1 MGVRLTRGERKNKG
15 RSLMRRLSSTVGL
28 VIGMVTQSFADEGV
42 PVPPLDAGLVL
53 TLHPIF
59 VHFAIALI
67 VFGMFLDCG
76 GSILRNRD
84 WQRAGQIGFFVGAGA
99 IGLAVLSGWIEQQLP
114 QPSSVFDSQV
124 QELFFYHEYG
134 GYILLGF
141 FAILTVARLQI
152 NAQLPLLYMVLAGL
166 GLIGLTIQ
174 GYWGGEMVYRY
185 GAGVRAVQV
194 LSEAAAI
201 QARQGGLP
209 TQAMQTE
216 SRQSSPHENAPLGV
230 AP

>member
-1 MGVRLTRGERKNKG
+1 
-15 RSLMRRLSSTVGL
+15 MRCLSSTVGL
-28 VIGMVTQSFADEGV
+28 VIGMVTRSFADEGV

-53 TLHPIF
+53 TLHPIV

-67 VFGMFLDCG
+67 VFGVLLDCG

-84 WQRAGQIGFFVGAGA
+84 WQRAGQIGFFAGAGA

-114 QPSSVFDSQV
+114 QPSSVFDPQV
-124 QELFFYHEYG
+124 QGLFFYHEYG
-134 GYILLGF
+134 GYALLGF
-141 FAILTVARLQI
+141 FIILTVARLQI
-152 NAQLPLLYMVLAGL
+152 NAQLPLVYMILAGL

-194 LSEAAAI
+194 LSAAAAT
-201 QARQGGLP
+201 QARQSGLP
-209 TQAMQTE
+209 TQAMQTD
-216 SRQSSPHENAPLGV
+216 SGQSNPQEHVPLGV
-230 AP
+230 TP

>member
-1 MGVRLTRGERKNKG
+1 MRCL
-15 RSLMRRLSSTVGL
+15 SLTVGL
-28 VIGMVTQSFADEGV
+28 FVGMVIQSLADEGV
-42 PVPPLDAGLVL
+42 PLPPLDAGLIL
-53 TLHPIF
+53 TLHPVF

-67 VFGMFLDCG
+67 VFGVLLDCG
-76 GSILRNRD
+76 GSILRNRE
-84 WQRAGQIGFFVGAGA
+84 WQRAGQIGFFVGAGGV
-99 IGLAVLSGWIEQQLP
+99 GLAVLSGWIEQQFP
-114 QPSSVFDSQV
+114 QPSSVFDPQV

-141 FAILTVARLQI
+141 FVILTVARLQI
-152 NAQLPLLYMVLAGL
+152 NAQLPLLYMILAGL

-201 QARQGGLP
+201 RERQSSRS
-209 TQAMQTE
+209 TQAMQTQG
-216 SRQSSPHENAPLGV
+216 RPTTPQENAPRGST
-230 AP
+230 P

>member
-1 MGVRLTRGERKNKG
+1 
-15 RSLMRRLSSTVGL
+15 MRRMSLTIGL

-67 VFGMFLDCG
+67 VFGVLFDCG

-99 IGLAVLSGWIEQQLP
+99 VGLAVLSGWIEQQLP
-114 QPSSVFDSQV
+114 QPSSVFDPQV

-201 QARQGGLP
+201 QARQSSPP
-209 TQAMQTE
+209 TQAMQTQ
-216 SRQSSPHENAPLGV
+216 SRRSNPQENAPLGV

>member
-1 MGVRLTRGERKNKG
+1 MRHL
-15 RSLMRRLSSTVGL
+15 SLTVGL
-28 VIGMVTQSFADEGV
+28 FVGMVTQSLADEGV
-42 PVPPLDAGLVL
+42 PIPPLDAGLIL
-53 TLHPIF
+53 TLHPVF
-59 VHFAIALI
+59 VHFAIAL
-67 VFGMFLDCG
+67 FGVLLDCG
-76 GSILRNRD
+76 GSILRNRE
-84 WQRAGQIGFFVGAGA
+84 WQRAGQIGFFVGVGA
-99 IGLAVLSGWIEQQLP
+99 VGLAVLSGWLEQQLP
-114 QPSSVFDSQV
+114 QPSSVFDPQV

-152 NAQLPLLYMVLAGL
+152 NVQLPLLYVILAGL

-201 QARQGGLP
+201 QARQSSRSTLS
-209 TQAMQTE
+209 MQTQ
-216 SRQSSPHENAPLGV
+216 SRPNSPQEDAPLGST
-230 AP
+230 P

>member
-1 MGVRLTRGERKNKG
+1 
-15 RSLMRRLSSTVGL
+15 MRRMSSAVGL
-28 VIGMVTQSFADEGV
+28 VIGMVTQSFADAGV

-67 VFGMFLDCG
+67 VFGMLLDCG

-99 IGLAVLSGWIEQQLP
+99 VGLAVLSGWIEQQLP
-114 QPSSVFDSQV
+114 QPSSVFDPQV
-124 QELFFYHEYG
+124 QELFFFHEYG

-152 NAQLPLLYMVLAGL
+152 NAQLPLLYMILAGL

-194 LSEAAAI
+194 LSETAAT
-201 QARQGGLP
+201 QASLRSLP
-209 TQAMQTE
+209 TQAMQTD
-216 SRQSSPHENAPLGV
+216 SRPNTPQEHTPLGST
-230 AP
+230 P

>member
-1 MGVRLTRGERKNKG
+1 
-15 RSLMRRLSSTVGL
+15 MRRLSSTVGL

>member
-1 MGVRLTRGERKNKG
+1 MW
-15 RSLMRRLSSTVGL
+15 RLSLTAGL
-28 VIGMVTQSFADEGV
+28 FEGMAIQSLADEGV
-42 PVPPLDAGLVL
+42 PTPPLDAGLIL
-53 TLHPIF
+53 TLHPAF
-59 VHFAIALI
+59 VHFAIALT
-67 VFGMFLDCG
+67 VFGVLLDCG
-76 GSILRNRD
+76 GSILRNRE

-99 IGLAVLSGWIEQQLP
+99 VGLAVLSGWIEQQLP
-114 QPSSVFDSQV
+114 QPSSVFDPQV

-141 FAILTVARLQI
+141 FAILSVARLQI
-152 NAQLPLLYMVLAGL
+152 NAQLPLLYMILAGL

-201 QARQGGLP
+201 QARQDSQS
-209 TQAMQTE
+209 THAMQAQ
-216 SRQSSPHENAPLGV
+216 SRPNSAQEDAPPGST
-230 AP
+230 P